1 LSSKQR
7 LVLFDIDGTLIET
20 GGAGLSSL
28 RDGFYDAFPE
38 IADRPFPDLDL
49 GGATDG
55 GVAMFLFDHFGL
67 EDSDHGRAHFYGHY
81 IVHLERR
88 LVECEDEGSGR
99 VLTGV
104 EQLLVGLREN
114 GSYELAVLTGN
125 IQDGAW
131 MKLRHYGLD
140 PYFSYGAFGDD
151 HHDRNELGPVAL
163 QRAEECG
170 GIAFDPRNVVI
181 VGDTL
186 KDVACA
192 RAFGARV
199 VAVATGAV
207 SREDLASA
215 NPDQILEDFS
225 DHTASFNAI
234 DRLFSEE
241 EQC

>member
-1 LSSKQR
+1 MSSNRR

-38 IADRPFPDLDL
+38 TADRPFPDLDL

-55 GVAMFLFDHFGL
+55 GVAMFLFEHFGL
-67 EDSDHGRAHFYGHY
+67 EDSDHGRSHFYGHY

-88 LVECEDEGSGR
+88 LNEFENEGRGR
-99 VLTGV
+99 VLKGV
-104 EQLLVGLREN
+104 EQLLDGFREH

-140 PYFSYGAFGDD
+140 SHFSYGAFGDD

-163 QRAEECG
+163 RRAEESRG
-170 GIAFDPRNVVI
+170 VAFDPRNVVV

-192 RAFGARV
+192 RAFGARA
-199 VAVATGAV
+199 VAVATGTV
-207 SREDLASA
+207 SHEDLASV
-215 NPDQILEDFS
+215 NPDHLLKDFS
-225 DHTASFNAI
+225 DHSASFDAI
-234 DRLFSEE
+234 DRLFSER